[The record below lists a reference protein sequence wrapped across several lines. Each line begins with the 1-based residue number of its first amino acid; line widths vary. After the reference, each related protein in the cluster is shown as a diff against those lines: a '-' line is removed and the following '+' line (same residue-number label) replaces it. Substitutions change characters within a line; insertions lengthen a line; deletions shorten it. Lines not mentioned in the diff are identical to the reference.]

1 METLLERLQAK
12 AVGHQPSLPLKLL
25 VISDCIGTDEREFPL
40 QVTATGASGLLETL
54 HPHLHFTVENKL
66 QKGGARN
73 QVDLEFRRF
82 EDFSPESFTSRID
95 ILSNAVRDGNPLIGD
110 QLDEI
115 LHHPDFQRMEA
126 CWLGLERLCLIVIG
140 LMTDS
145 VQLEVLPATRKNL
158 KESFHK
164 KVFEPEY
171 QGRTDI
177 PLSAVYFDF
186 RFSHEPAD
194 LPLLEA
200 LAGECAS
207 LQIPMIAAASPAFFQ
222 LKNIA
227 HLPNIPDIAGKF
239 QVPAYANWK
248 RFQANPD
255 ARWVCL
261 TANRY
266 LAREPYELSGD
277 SDSSLDY
284 KEKTDASHP
293 DSYLWAD
300 AGWLV
305 FSNLARSFATCR
317 HCVVIDGMSPD
328 SAHFHLPVRP
338 FPKKANVFV
347 PSPTEILI
355 DDDKAWEIVRSGIT
369 MLVGIS
375 DGAVATFPL
384 IVNVYRAR
392 PGILT
397 VESALSYQ
405 LIAGHLSHYLMS
417 LYGKIPA
424 EGGPEAL
431 DSFFKEK
438 LNEFLIPFTG
448 EKPEDT
454 VYTEIA
460 TAAGEPARRVLNL
473 TLKPL
478 LKLQGKDVDFK
489 MQLAL

>member
-1 METLLERLQAK
+1 L
-12 AVGHQPSLPLKLL
+12 
-25 VISDCIGTDEREFPL
+25 I
-40 QVTATGASGLLETL
+40 
-54 HPHLHFTVENKL
+54 
-66 QKGGARN
+66 
-73 QVDLEFRRF
+73 FRM
-82 EDFSPESFTSRID
+82 D
-95 ILSNAVRDGNPLIGD
+95 ILSNAVQDKNPLIGD

-115 LHHPDFQRMEA
+115 LHHPEFQRMEA
-126 CWLGLERLCLIVIG
+126 CWLGLERLCLITLG
-140 LMTDS
+140 LMTDC
-145 VQLEVLPATRKNL
+145 VHLEVLPATRKNL
-158 KESFHK
+158 RESFHN

-171 QGRTDI
+171 QGKTAT
-177 PLSAVYFDF
+177 PLSAVLFDF
-186 RFSHEPAD
+186 RFSHEPSD
-194 LPLLEA
+194 LPLLET

-207 LQIPMIAAASPAFFQ
+207 LQVPIMAAASPAFFQ

-227 HLPNIPDIAGKF
+227 HLPNLPDIAVKF
-239 QVPAYANWK
+239 QVPAYANWR

-277 SDSSLDY
+277 SGSSFDY
-284 KEKTDASHP
+284 KEKSEASHP
-293 DSYLWAD
+293 ESYLWAD

-305 FSNLARSFATCR
+305 FSNLARSFATYR

-328 SAHFHLPVRP
+328 TAHFHLPVRP
-338 FPKKANVFV
+338 FPKKANVVV

-355 DDDKAWEIVRSGIT
+355 DDDKAWEIVRGGIT

-405 LIAGHLSHYLMS
+405 LIAGHLSHYLMR
-417 LYGKIPA
+417 LFDEIPSN
-424 EGGPEAL
+424 GGCEEL
-431 DSFFKEK
+431 DVFLKEK

-454 VYTEIA
+454 IHTEIEVEE
-460 TAAGEPARRVLNL
+460 GDSPRRVLTL

-478 LKLQGKDVDFK
+478 LKLQGKDVEFK